1 MNKRLLI
8 IFSLGFSSGL
18 PLALVSS
25 TLQAWF
31 AYSGLSVAVT
41 GLLSLISLPYLY
53 RIVWSPLL
61 DRYALLPIGKRRS
74 WILVMQLCLA
84 FGFNCMAWLSPTT
97 HPSGLAL
104 IALLMATCS
113 ATQDSAIDAHRCEYL
128 QPHEQGIGASLAT
141 LGYRLALLVAGGL
154 ALVMAQHVSFAFAY
168 HMMGC
173 CMLVC
178 AIATWLSPEPSKTF
192 ANTSASNGFK
202 SLIEP
207 FRELMLRPGI
217 VPFLLFI
224 FFYKMGEAFTTTTSG
239 IMMPFLIQHI
249 GFSLDTIAYVNKII
263 GIISIIVGGLVAGF
277 VLMRCSLYKSLF
289 VFGMLQAITNG
300 LFIVLAW
307 VGANVPV
314 FIAAVISDNFS
325 AGMASTALVV
335 LFMRQVDLQF
345 TATQFSMLVAF
356 SSLPRVLSGPLGALF
371 QSLVGWFGLYQIA
384 FILSFLFIPFLIKYK
399 LKLGRQSYL

>member
-8 IFSLGFSSGL
+8 VFSLGFSSGL

-31 AYSGLSVAVT
+31 AYSGQSVTITAF
-41 GLLSLISLPYLY
+41 LSLISLPYLY

-84 FGFNCMAWLSPTT
+84 LGFNLMAWLSPTT
-97 HPSGLAL
+97 NPFWLAFV
-104 IALLMATCS
+104 AVVMATCS

-128 QPHEQGIGASLAT
+128 QTNEQGLGASLAT
-141 LGYRLALLVAGGL
+141 LGYRLALLAAGGL
-154 ALVMAQHVSFAFAY
+154 ALIIAQYQSFAFAY
-168 HMMGC
+168 HIMGS
-173 CMLVC
+173 CMLFCV
-178 AIATWLSPEPSKTF
+178 IATWLSPEPSK
-192 ANTSASNGFK
+192 ASINGSPSHDFK
-202 SLIEP
+202 LVIEP

-239 IMMPFLIQHI
+239 IMMPFLIQNI
-249 GFSLDTIAYVNKII
+249 GFSLDTIAYVNKMI
-263 GIISIIVGGLVAGF
+263 GIISIVAGGLVAGF
-277 VLMRCSLYKSLF
+277 VLIRCSLYKSLF
-289 VFGMLQAITNG
+289 VFGICQAITNC
-300 LFIVLAW
+300 LFIILALI
-307 VGANVPV
+307 GANLPV

-335 LFMRQVDLQF
+335 VFMRQVDLRF

-371 QSLVGWFGLYQIA
+371 QSWVGWVGLYQIA
-384 FILSFLFIPFLIKYK
+384 FILSLGFIPFLMMSRFNISNAC
-399 LKLGRQSYL
+399 R